1 MKPFQSN
8 EFRSLDSLL
17 SSGDFDEMA
26 EEDERCHER
35 EGVKVD
41 RLDPRMTVSRTVS
54 GVSITTSGT
63 CGTCPECGTCK
74 AEYDKHSSSG
84 GDDSPRDVFRR
95 GKVLYGIYL
104 PSISGRNFNK
114 REAVNHIL
122 IQVRNFSKDKS
133 MIF

>member
-1 MKPFQSN
+1 MKAFQSN

-17 SSGDFDEMA
+17 SSGDFNEME
-26 EEDERCHER
+26 EEDESCQED
-35 EGVKVD
+35 GGCAKVDMD

-74 AEYDKHSSSG
+74 ASHDTHPPTSG
-84 GDDSPRDVFRR
+84 SDSPRDVFRR

-104 PSISGRNFNK
+104 PSISGN
-114 REAVNHIL
+114 
-122 IQVRNFSKDKS
+122 
-133 MIF
+133 